1 MTQQINKDVLIAN
14 IEKLIKLFTKIKN
27 QKGISQINR
36 LSLNNRIVELQELKV
51 FIDCINVKVINKTI
65 RKENK

>member
-36 LSLNNRIVELQELKV
+36 LSLNNRIAELQELKV
-51 FIDCINVKVINKTI
+51 FIDNVKVINKTI